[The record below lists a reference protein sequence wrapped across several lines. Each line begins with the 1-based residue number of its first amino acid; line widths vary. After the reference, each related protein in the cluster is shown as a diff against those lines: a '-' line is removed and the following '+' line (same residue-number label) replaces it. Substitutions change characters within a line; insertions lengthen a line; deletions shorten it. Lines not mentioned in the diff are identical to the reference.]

1 MVLGCGGLMKHYKLR
16 RRVQEKGTMCPRYKA
31 HSSCHQLSSPVALD
45 AGEGAA
51 LAALVPWCA
60 FEFRLG

>member
-51 LAALVPWCA
+51 RRRWSHGA
-60 FEFRLG
+60 RLNFA